1 MVFKQYGERCAQTR
15 KVVSCVLAVLRGGL
29 IPPVGLPSGVCFCTV
44 EVPVRG
50 TQQLRWPILLSL
62 MVHSSVL
69 FSLRNAAL
77 IAEPAISPSGLVIS
91 ARLMPA
97 GGETQAASPQGAAPR
112 PLPLPAESP
121 VQRNLAQDRVKAE
134 RANLPTF
141 SPLTAPVDA
150 IVTERGAGQPGR
162 SPPVASASV
171 LPPDAPSADG
181 LRQYRLNLAR
191 EARRF
196 KRYPA
201 QARERGWEG
210 VVVVVVNTVA
220 GADRPQVMLS
230 QSSGFEILDQEALD
244 LVTQAIR
251 TALIPDSLHG
261 RLFGLTLPIHYHL
274 DE

>member
-1 MVFKQYGERCAQTR
+1 
-15 KVVSCVLAVLRGGL
+15 LPAVHWGGL
-29 IPPVGLPSGVCFCTV
+29 IPPVGLPSGVYFCAV

-50 TQQLRWPILLSL
+50 TQQLRWPILVSI

-77 IAEPAISPSGLVIS
+77 LAEPAISPSGLAIS

-97 GGETQAASPQGAAPR
+97 QGETQAAIPPGAATQPI
-112 PLPLPAESP
+112 PPPVESLM
-121 VQRNLAQDRVKAE
+121 QRNLAQDRVRTE
-134 RANLPTF
+134 RAISPTF
-141 SPLTAPVDA
+141 SRSTAPVDA
-150 IVTERGAGQPGR
+150 IVAEQGAGQPER
-162 SPPVASASV
+162 SPQVASTSA
-171 LPPDAPSADG
+171 LPPDVPSADG

-191 EARRF
+191 EAHRF

-220 GADRPQVMLS
+220 GAEHPQVMLS
-230 QSSGFEILDQEALD
+230 QSSGFEILDQEALE
-244 LVTQAIR
+244 LVTQSIR
-251 TALIPDSLHG
+251 TALIPDSLRG

>member
-1 MVFKQYGERCAQTR
+1 
-15 KVVSCVLAVLRGGL
+15 
-29 IPPVGLPSGVCFCTV
+29 
-44 EVPVRG
+44 VRG
-50 TQQLRWPILLSL
+50 TRRLRCSILLSL
-62 MVHSSVL
+62 LVHSAVL

-91 ARLMPA
+91 ARLMPVR
-97 GGETQAASPQGAAPR
+97 GETQAAIPPGAATQPI
-112 PLPLPAESP
+112 PLPAESLM
-121 VQRNLAQDRVKAE
+121 QRNLAKDRV
-134 RANLPTF
+134 RTDRSISPRF
-141 SPLTAPVDA
+141 SRSTAPVDA
-150 IVTERGAGQPGR
+150 IVAEQGAGQPER
-162 SPPVASASV
+162 STPVTTASA
-171 LPPDAPSADG
+171 LPPDMPSADG

-196 KRYPA
+196 KRYPV

-220 GADRPQVMLS
+220 GAEHPQVMLS
-230 QSSGFEILDQEALD
+230 QSSGFEILDQEALE

-251 TALIPDSLHG
+251 TALIPDSLRG